1 MYNVEFT
8 IREIGENTRSQVE
21 GLRQE
26 LHNGLNA
33 MRQEMYRA
41 LDGMDKRLGGM
52 SQEIKDV
59 KRDLMTFMGIS
70 LTLVTIILSVV
81 VVLAR

>member
-8 IREIGENTRSQVE
+8 IREIGENTRHALDS
-21 GLRQE
+21 
-26 LHNGLNA
+26 

-41 LDGMDKRLGGM
+41 LEGMDKRLDGMDKRLGGM

-70 LTLVTIILSVV
+70 LQGK
-81 VVLAR
+81 RN